1 MNREEILRKSR
12 NENKNRDEME
22 RSTFEKAGQTAC
34 AVGGFVCMIIIILE
48 AIFAGQVNFGTWA
61 VYLSMT
67 GTMLLVKYFQ
77 LKKKHEL
84 IFGAAQLILA
94 AIFLVMFVIR
104 LVR

>member
-1 MNREEILRKSR
+1 MDKEEILQKSR

-22 RSTFEKAGQTAC
+22 RSTYEKAGKTAC
-34 AVGGFVCMIIIILE
+34 AVGGFVCMIIILLE
-48 AIFAGQVNFGTWA
+48 AIFTKQVNCGTWA

-84 IFGAAQLILA
+84 IFGVAELILA